1 MASARAAC
9 GRSLGSGAPADAGQA
24 GAVASGVVRRHGAPE
39 FRGLPSAS
47 PGAVFGAD
55 PRRPALTS
63 DGGCGA
69 RPWRHPHRVTG
80 AELCAAWQHVR

>member
-1 MASARAAC
+1 MASARAA
-9 GRSLGSGAPADAGQA
+9 GGGSLGSDTPANAWRA
-24 GAVASGVVRRHGAPE
+24 GADVGGVARRHGAPE

>member
-1 MASARAAC
+1 MASARAA
-9 GRSLGSGAPADAGQA
+9 GGGSLGSDTPANAWRA
-24 GAVASGVVRRHGAPE
+24 GAVVGGVARHHGAPE

-55 PRRPALTS
+55 PRRAALTS
-63 DGGCGA
+63 EGGLGA
-69 RPWRHPHRVTG
+69 PPRQDPCRVTG